1 MLKNSDILWTAWE
14 SDRLVGLARALTDFS
29 YACYVS
35 DLAVD
40 KNCQKQGIGK
50 KLLECLQNQ
59 LGEEVALVLL
69 AAPNA
74 MDYYPKVG
82 FESAPNA
89 FLIPRKSF

>member
-69 AAPNA
+69 AAPNV

-89 FLIPRKSF
+89 FLIPCKSF